1 MATSELI
8 IGVLLVVGAIVYAAF
23 KRMKQPVQQQPQ
35 PEQKPTQPE
44 QKQ

>member
-1 MATSELI
+1 MAASEMI

-23 KRMKQPVQQQPQ
+23 KRMKQPVQQQA
-35 PEQKPTQPE
+35 EQKPAQPE